1 MKKVCFAILAL
12 TLLFGDAIA
21 GEKMPKMEGNQK
33 MPKMGDN
40 MGQQKNDPYAPP
52 EKSGLPEVS
61 VKLDLSRTALVVI
74 DPQVD
79 FLSPDGVAW
88 GLVGKSVE
96 HNKTVP
102 NLVRLFKAAK
112 SAGIKVAIS
121 PHYYYPP
128 DLKWPF
134 GGKLEHAMHNLKM
147 FERKTPYSKLKTGTG
162 ADWMPEFK
170 EFIQDGKTVVTSPHK
185 IYSPIQN
192 DLNLQLR
199 KNKIEQIILAGM
211 SANLC
216 VESHMRYLIEQGFEV
231 VVVKDAT
238 AAAQIPD
245 GDGYLAAL
253 INFRFI
259 ASGVWTT
266 DEAVRRMGGGT

>member
-1 MKKVCFAILAL
+1 VFNAL
-12 TLLFGDAIA
+12 THQSPRNTIRT
-21 GEKMPKMEGNQK
+21 EKINLRV
-33 MPKMGDN
+33 
-40 MGQQKNDPYAPP
+40 NDD
-52 EKSGLPEVS
+52 KSGPRQ
-61 VKLDLSRTALVVI
+61 VK
-74 DPQVD
+74 
-79 FLSPDGVAW
+79 
-88 GLVGKSVE
+88 
-96 HNKTVP
+96 
-102 NLVRLFKAAK
+102 LFKAAK

-147 FERKTPYSKLKTGTG
+147 FERKTPYSKLKTGAG
-162 ADWMPEFK
+162 PDWMPEFK

-185 IYSPIQN
+185 IYSPTQN

-238 AAAQIPD
+238 AAAQVSD

-266 DEAVRRMGGGT
+266 DEAVRRMDGGT